1 LPPYSRWVG
10 LLQALRRRQTPP
22 GDLAGAGEGAPSPGA
37 KSQQPGTRAAATSR
51 AQSISDS
58 DFHLRMGRDY
68 DPMEIDDQ
76 KQQQLEVTAAVP
88 EGFNTDYL
96 RVYYGKLFPYGDFF
110 KWLCYGNDGKHPG
123 CDQSY
128 VGRREFSFT
137 LENDIYLRFQ
147 SFDTATEL
155 ESSIKEKC
163 PFKID
168 IGPVYSVDPSKRHA
182 YAQSGNNV
190 FVPVER
196 ELIFDIDISDY
207 DDVRYCCSGADVC
220 RDCWPLMTIA
230 IKILDT
236 SLRDDFGFSHIL
248 WVYSGRRGVHC
259 WVCDSRARKLSNEQ
273 RAAIADYFRVYKG
286 GENALK
292 KVSLAGPVLHP
303 FLARSYMDVL
313 KTFFEDRLLLNQQ
326 LFASE
331 ERCRKILDLIPD
343 ESVASE
349 VHDKWQGNRRSSISK
364 EDVNATRWEQ
374 LKMTLQSGKK
384 AQGLRRCVEEIVFSY
399 TYPRLDME
407 VSKHMNHLLKAPFCI
422 HPKTGRVCVPIDP
435 SNCDDFDPAAVP
447 TLSQLLGEL
456 NATGFQTDP
465 ENNWERTSL
474 GKSISFFR
482 TSFLHPLLKACKE
495 ELESAYSAK
504 LQQSK
509 NSLDW

>member
-1 LPPYSRWVG
+1 
-10 LLQALRRRQTPP
+10 
-22 GDLAGAGEGAPSPGA
+22 
-37 KSQQPGTRAAATSR
+37 
-51 AQSISDS
+51 
-58 DFHLRMGRDY
+58 MGRD
-68 DPMEIDDQ
+68 DEPVDSMEIDGE
-76 KQQQLEVTAAVP
+76 QQLKVQGPAAVP
-88 EGFNTDYL
+88 EGFNADYL

-128 VGRREFSFT
+128 VGHREFSFT

-147 SFDTATEL
+147 SFDSAAEL

-168 IGPVYSVDPSKRHA
+168 IGPVYSVDPAKRHA

-190 FVPVER
+190 FIPVER

-220 RDCWPLMTIA
+220 SDCWPLMTIA

-273 RAAIADYFRVYKG
+273 RAAVADYFRVYKG

-303 FLARSYMDVL
+303 FLARSYTDVL
-313 KTFFEDRLLLNQQ
+313 ESFFEDKLLLSQQ

-331 ERCRKILDLIPD
+331 ERCQKILDLIPD
-343 ESVASE
+343 GNVASE
-349 VHDKWQGNRRSSISK
+349 LHDKWQGNRRSSISK
-364 EDVNATRWEQ
+364 EDVNATRWKQ
-374 LKMTLQSGKK
+374 LKMTLQSGKHK

-435 SNCDDFDPAAVP
+435 NNCDDFDPTAVP

-456 NATGFQTDP
+456 NAAGFQTDS

-474 GKSISFFR
+474 EKSIRFFR
-482 TSFLHPLLKACKE
+482 TSFLQPLLKACKE
-495 ELESAYSAK
+495 ELESAYNAK

-509 NSLDW
+509 NSLNW

>member
-1 LPPYSRWVG
+1 MVLAEALDGGGRGQVLAEALEGDGELELAAAWTEEEEGCRRTVRTG
-10 LLQALRRRQTPP
+10 LGGRSDRRRK
-22 GDLAGAGEGAPSPGA
+22 DVL
-37 KSQQPGTRAAATSR
+37 
-51 AQSISDS
+51 D
-58 DFHLRMGRDY
+58 LRMGRED
-68 DPMEIDDQ
+68 DPVDSMEIDG
-76 KQQQLEVTAAVP
+76 QQQLQIEGPAAVP
-88 EGFNTDYL
+88 EGFNSDYL

-147 SFDTATEL
+147 SFDSAAEL

-168 IGPVYSVDPSKRHA
+168 IGPVYSVDPAKRHA

-220 RDCWPLMTIA
+220 LDCWPLMTIA
-230 IKILDT
+230 MKILDT
-236 SLRDDFGFSHIL
+236 SLRGTPFYYAIIMILVSITYFGYTVAVVVSIAGS
-248 WVYSGRRGVHC
+248 VI
-259 WVCDSRARKLSNEQ
+259 AEQ
-273 RAAIADYFRVYKG
+273 ESSATNKG
-286 GENALK
+286 LRLLTTFE
-292 KVSLAGPVLHP
+292 STR
-303 FLARSYMDVL
+303 RSYTDVL
-313 KTFFEDRLLLNQQ
+313 ESFFEDKLLLTQQ

-331 ERCRKILDLIPD
+331 ERCQKILDLIPD
-343 ESVASE
+343 ENVASE
-349 VHDKWQGNRRSSISK
+349 LHDKWQGNRRSSISK
-364 EDVNATRWEQ
+364 EDVNAARWKQ
-374 LKMTLQSGKK
+374 LKTTLQSGKHK
-384 AQGLRRCVEEIVFSY
+384 ALRRCVEEIIFSY

-435 SNCDDFDPAAVP
+435 NNCDDFDPTAVP

-456 NATGFQTDP
+456 NAAGFQADS

-474 GKSISFFR
+474 EKSIRFFR
-482 TSFLHPLLKACKE
+482 TSFLQPLLKACKE
-495 ELESAYSAK
+495 ELESAYNAK

-509 NSLDW
+509 NSLNW

>member
-1 LPPYSRWVG
+1 
-10 LLQALRRRQTPP
+10 
-22 GDLAGAGEGAPSPGA
+22 
-37 KSQQPGTRAAATSR
+37 
-51 AQSISDS
+51 
-58 DFHLRMGRDY
+58 MGRDDEQV
-68 DPMEIDDQ
+68 DPMEIDCQQ
-76 KQQQLEVTAAVP
+76 KLQVEASTAVP
-88 EGFNTDYL
+88 EGFNADYL

-147 SFDTATEL
+147 SFDSASEL

-168 IGPVYSVDPSKRHA
+168 IGPVYSVDPAKRHA

-196 ELIFDIDISDY
+196 ELIFDIMILVSIT
-207 DDVRYCCSGADVC
+207 YCGYTVAVVVS
-220 RDCWPLMTIA
+220 IA
-230 IKILDT
+230 
-236 SLRDDFGFSHIL
+236 G
-248 WVYSGRRGVHC
+248 
-259 WVCDSRARKLSNEQ
+259 LSNEQ
-273 RAAIADYFRVYKG
+273 RAAVADYFRVYKG

-303 FLARSYMDVL
+303 CSYTDVL
-313 KTFFEDRLLLNQQ
+313 ESFFEDKLLLSQQ

-331 ERCRKILDLIPD
+331 DRCQKILDLIPD
-343 ESVASE
+343 ENVASE
-349 VHDKWQGNRRSSISK
+349 LHDKWQRNRSTSISK
-364 EDVNATRWEQ
+364 EDVNAARWKQ
-374 LKMTLQSGKK
+374 LKTTLQSGKHK
-384 AQGLRRCVEEIVFSY
+384 LHLLIHAIMFYITNCYMLHAQGLRRCVEEIVFLY

-435 SNCDDFDPAAVP
+435 NNCEDFDPTAVP

-456 NATGFQTDP
+456 NAASFQTDS

-474 GKSISFFR
+474 EKSIRFFR
-482 TSFLHPLLKACKE
+482 TSFLQPLLKACKE
-495 ELESAYSAK
+495 ELESTYNAK

-509 NSLDW
+509 NSLNW

>member
-1 LPPYSRWVG
+1 
-10 LLQALRRRQTPP
+10 
-22 GDLAGAGEGAPSPGA
+22 
-37 KSQQPGTRAAATSR
+37 
-51 AQSISDS
+51 
-58 DFHLRMGRDY
+58 MGR
-68 DPMEIDDQ
+68 IDDPVDSMDIDE
-76 KQQQLEVTAAVP
+76 QQQQKVEAPAAVP
-88 EGFNTDYL
+88 EGFNPDYL
-96 RVYYGKLFPYGDFF
+96 RVYYASIIAGKLFPYGDFF

-147 SFDTATEL
+147 SFNSASEL

-168 IGPVYSVDPSKRHA
+168 IGPVYSVDPAKRHA

-220 RDCWPLMTIA
+220 LDCWPLMTIA

-236 SLRDDFGFSHIL
+236 SLRGMMIL
-248 WVYSGRRGVHC
+248 VSITYCGYTVAVVVSIVG
-259 WVCDSRARKLSNEQ
+259 LSNEQ

-313 KTFFEDRLLLNQQ
+313 KSFFEDNLLLRQQ
-326 LFASE
+326 LFASQE
-331 ERCRKILDLIPD
+331 KCQKILDLIPD
-343 ESVASE
+343 ENFASE
-349 VHDKWQGNRRSSISK
+349 LQDKWQGNRRSSISK
-364 EDVNATRWEQ
+364 EDVNAARWEQ
-374 LKMTLQSGKK
+374 LKMALQSGKQK
-384 AQGLRRCVEEIVFSY
+384 GPGLRRCVEEIIFSY

-435 SNCDDFDPAAVP
+435 NNCDDFDPTTVP

-456 NATGFQTDP
+456 NAAGFQTDS
-465 ENNWERTSL
+465 ENNWEKTALETS
-474 GKSISFFR
+474 IRFFR
-482 TSFLHPLLKACKE
+482 TSFLQPLLKACKE
-495 ELESAYSAK
+495 ELESAYNAK

-509 NSLDW
+509 NTLNW

>member
-1 LPPYSRWVG
+1 MSY
-10 LLQALRRRQTPP
+10 
-22 GDLAGAGEGAPSPGA
+22 AGSAPV
-37 KSQQPGTRAAATSR
+37 
-51 AQSISDS
+51 
-58 DFHLRMGRDY
+58 GRD
-68 DPMEIDDQ
+68 DEPVDSMEIDG
-76 KQQQLEVTAAVP
+76 QQQLKVEGPAAVP
-88 EGFNTDYL
+88 EGFNADYL

-110 KWLCYGNDGKHPG
+110 KWLCYANDGKHPG

-147 SFDTATEL
+147 SFDSAAEL

-168 IGPVYSVDPSKRHA
+168 IGPVYSVDPAKRHA
-182 YAQSGNNV
+182 YAQSSNNV

-220 RDCWPLMTIA
+220 SDCWPLMTIA
-230 IKILDT
+230 IKILDN
-236 SLRDDFGFSHIL
+236 SLRDLSAQSADLQLVTSAAMIL
-248 WVYSGRRGVHC
+248 VSITYCGYTVAVVVSIAGSVTPEQGSSAMNKGLQLLTIFESTRCHFIIH
-259 WVCDSRARKLSNEQ
+259 DSTCHLLPTPEIYFNSMNLSQ
-273 RAAIADYFRVYKG
+273 G
-286 GENALK
+286 GENAQK

-303 FLARSYMDVL
+303 FLARSYTDVL
-313 KTFFEDRLLLNQQ
+313 ESFFEDKLLLSQQ

-331 ERCRKILDLIPD
+331 ERCQKILDLIPD
-343 ESVASE
+343 ENVASE
-349 VHDKWQGNRRSSISK
+349 LHDKLQGNRRSSISK
-364 EDVNATRWEQ
+364 EDANAARWKQ
-374 LKMTLQSGKK
+374 LKTTLQSGKHK
-384 AQGLRRCVEEIVFSY
+384 AQGLRRCVEEIIFSY

-435 SNCDDFDPAAVP
+435 NNCDDFDPTAVP

-456 NATGFQTDP
+456 NAAGFQTDS

-474 GKSISFFR
+474 EKSIRFFR
-482 TSFLHPLLKACKE
+482 TSFLQPLLKACKE
-495 ELESAYSAK
+495 ELESSYNAK

-509 NSLDW
+509 NSLNW

>member
-1 LPPYSRWVG
+1 
-10 LLQALRRRQTPP
+10 
-22 GDLAGAGEGAPSPGA
+22 
-37 KSQQPGTRAAATSR
+37 
-51 AQSISDS
+51 
-58 DFHLRMGRDY
+58 MGREDEAV
-68 DPMEIDDQ
+68 DAMEIDDQ
-76 KQQQLEVTAAVP
+76 RQLVEAPAAVP
-88 EGFNTDYL
+88 EGFNADYL

-110 KWLCYGNDGKHPG
+110 KWLSYGNDGKHPG

-147 SFDTATEL
+147 SFDSAAEL

-220 RDCWPLMTIA
+220 LDCWPLMTIA

-236 SLRDDFGFSHIL
+236 SLRGMSFCYAVKSDSQLMIL
-248 WVYSGRRGVHC
+248 VSITYCGYTVVAVVSIAGSVI
-259 WVCDSRARKLSNEQ
+259 AEQ
-273 RAAIADYFRVYKG
+273 ENLAMNKG
-286 GENALK
+286 LLLLTTFE
-292 KVSLAGPVLHP
+292 SIR
-303 FLARSYMDVL
+303 RSYTDVL
-313 KTFFEDRLLLNQQ
+313 KSFFEDKLLQSQQ

-331 ERCRKILDLIPD
+331 ERCQKILDLIPD
-343 ESVASE
+343 ENVASE
-349 VHDKWQGNRRSSISK
+349 LHDKWQGNRRSSISK
-364 EDVNATRWEQ
+364 EDVSVGRWEQ
-374 LKMTLQSGKK
+374 LKTTLQSGKNK
-384 AQGLRRCVEEIVFSY
+384 VRVSAPAVLLASPYLLCLVLIRMLLPISGQGLRRCVEEIVFSY

-435 SNCDDFDPAAVP
+435 NDCDDFDPTSVP

-456 NATGFQTDP
+456 NAAGFQTDS
-465 ENNWERTSL
+465 ENSWERTSL
-474 GKSISFFR
+474 EKSIRFFR
-482 TSFLHPLLKACKE
+482 TSFLQPLLKACKE
-495 ELESAYSAK
+495 ELESAYNAK

-509 NSLDW
+509 NSLNW

>member
-1 LPPYSRWVG
+1 
-10 LLQALRRRQTPP
+10 
-22 GDLAGAGEGAPSPGA
+22 
-37 KSQQPGTRAAATSR
+37 
-51 AQSISDS
+51 
-58 DFHLRMGRDY
+58 
-68 DPMEIDDQ
+68 MEIDG
-76 KQQQLEVTAAVP
+76 QQQLKVEDPAAVP
-88 EGFNTDYL
+88 EGFNADYL

-128 VGRREFSFT
+128 VGCREFSFT

-147 SFDTATEL
+147 SFDSAAEL

-168 IGPVYSVDPSKRHA
+168 IGPVYSVDPAKRHA

-220 RDCWPLMTIA
+220 SDCWPLMTIA

-236 SLRDDFGFSHIL
+236 SLRDDFGFNHIL

-259 WVCDSRARKLSNEQ
+259 WVCDSKARKLSNEQ
-273 RAAIADYFRVYKG
+273 RAAVADYFRVYKG
-286 GENALK
+286 GENTLK

-303 FLARSYMDVL
+303 FLARSYTDVL
-313 KTFFEDRLLLNQQ
+313 ESFFEDKLLLSQQ
-326 LFASE
+326 LCASE
-331 ERCRKILDLIPD
+331 ERCQKMLDLIPD
-343 ESVASE
+343 ENVASE
-349 VHDKWQGNRRSSISK
+349 LHDKWQGNRRSSISK
-364 EDVNATRWEQ
+364 EDVNAARWKQ
-374 LKMTLQSGKK
+374 LKTTLQSGKHK
-384 AQGLRRCVEEIVFSY
+384 VQGLRRCVEEIVFSY

-435 SNCDDFDPAAVP
+435 NNCDDFDPTAVL

-456 NATGFQTDP
+456 NAVGFQTDS

-474 GKSISFFR
+474 EKSIWFFR
-482 TSFLHPLLKACKE
+482 TSFLQPLLKACKE
-495 ELESAYSAK
+495 ELESAYNAK

-509 NSLDW
+509 NSLNW